1 MNKQKQKEMAVIF
14 KEDGHVYESLDEHL
28 EKDKIKWT
36 SVTSFI
42 GLFKP
47 KFDRDGQ
54 AKKSSKNKR
63 SKWYKMTPKEIL
75 KAWDNETERAIGL
88 GNWYHN
94 QREENIC
101 EFNTIERDGVIVPI
115 IRPIIDNT
123 GVKIAPDQ
131 KLSNGVYPEHFV
143 YLKSISICGQADL
156 VSIVDG
162 VINILDYKTNKEIKE
177 KGFTNWEGITSKMF
191 NPVNYLDDCNLNHY
205 NLQMSLYAYII
216 KKHNPKLKIGK
227 LQIQHVSFE
236 KEGENEFGYPITKYN
251 NQDEPIIKE
260 IKMYNLPYLKDD
272 VNNLVMWLKDNPQC

>member
-1 MNKQKQKEMAVIF
+1 MAVIF
-14 KEDGHVYESLDEHL
+14 KEEGHLYESND
-28 EKDKIKWT
+28 KDKITWT

-47 KFDRDGQ
+47 KFNRDIQ
-54 AKKSSKNKR
+54 AKKSAKNKK
-63 SKWYKMTPKEIL
+63 SKWYNMTTKEIL
-75 KAWDNETERAIGL
+75 NAWDSETTRAIEL

-101 EFNTIERDGVIVPI
+101 EFNTIERDGVEVPI
-115 IRPIIDNT
+115 IRPLIDDVGIKT
-123 GVKIAPDQ
+123 APDQ
-131 KLSNGVYPEHFV
+131 KLPNGAYPEHFV
-143 YLKSISICGQADL
+143 YLKSLSLCGQADL

-177 KGFTNWEGITSKMF
+177 KGYTNWEGITSKMF
-191 NPVNYLDDCNLNHY
+191 KPVGHLDECNLSHY

-227 LQIQHVSFE
+227 LQIQHVMFE

-251 NQDEPIIKE
+251 EQGEPVIKK
-260 IKMYNLPYLKDD
+260 IKMYNLPYLKDEIKS
-272 VNNLVMWLKDNPQC
+272 LVMWLKDNPQC